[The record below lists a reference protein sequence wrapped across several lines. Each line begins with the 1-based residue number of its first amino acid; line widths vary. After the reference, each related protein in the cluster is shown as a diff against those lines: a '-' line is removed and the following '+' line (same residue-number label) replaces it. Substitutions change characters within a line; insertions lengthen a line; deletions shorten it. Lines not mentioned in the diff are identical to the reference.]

1 MTDAHF
7 DYQHIPMVI
16 YSKPDTPD
24 RTEYILY
31 KNTENPL
38 DAIMSMGKALEDQ
51 GVDYISIPCVTAYYF
66 YKELSEGINVPI
78 INMISETATYLKN
91 RNIKK
96 VGLMAT
102 TGTITGGF
110 FRQGIENMGIEVE
123 EPSLKSQDKLM
134 RIIYD
139 GIKANKPFAMDD
151 FSMVE
156 KELREKGAEVII
168 LGCTELS
175 LIRRDFNIGAGF
187 LDAMEVLAQKS
198 VILCSGKL
206 KHEFNDIIT

>member
-1 MTDAHF
+1 
-7 DYQHIPMVI
+7 
-16 YSKPDTPD
+16 
-24 RTEYILY
+24 
-31 KNTENPL
+31 
-38 DAIMSMGKALEDQ
+38 
-51 GVDYISIPCVTAYYF
+51 
-66 YKELSEGINVPI
+66 
-78 INMISETATYLKN
+78 
-91 RNIKK
+91 
-96 VGLMAT
+96 MAT

-110 FRQGIENMGIEVE
+110 FRLGIENLGIEVE

-175 LIRRDFNIGAGF
+175 LIRKDFNIGAGF